1 MKFDKIA
8 LHWQILAALI
18 AAIPF
23 GFFFREYVPYI
34 SWLGEIFL
42 RGLKMVV
49 IPLVFFSMIS
59 GVTNIGATGNLGKI
73 GLKTMVY
80 YISTLLLAATTGL
93 ILVNIFKPGIGA
105 DLGFTQVL
113 NELDKT
119 HHNFKDILIGIIPE
133 NIIAELAKGN
143 TLAVIFFG
151 IIFGVFINKLKE
163 RQRTLLTDFF
173 NGGFDVIMG
182 ITQFIIRFAPLGIF
196 GIVAYQVASQKD
208 ILSVGL
214 RLGQYMLVVIGGLFI
229 HALITLPVIMYF
241 IGRIN
246 PLKQFRGVSNA
257 LITAFSTA
265 SSNASLPV
273 AMQCVEEKCGVSKKI
288 SSFTLP
294 LGATINMNGTAL
306 YEIVVAMF
314 IAQAYGIH
322 LNLGQ
327 QIIAALCAT
336 LAAIGAAG
344 IPMAGLVTISI
355 VLSAIG
361 LPLEGIGL
369 ILAVDR
375 PLDMLRTT
383 VNVWADTAVASIIAK
398 SEGEELKV

>member
-1 MKFDKIA
+1 MKFPKIP
-8 LHWQILAALI
+8 LHWQILLALI
-18 AAIPF
+18 LAIPF
-23 GFFFREYVPYI
+23 GYFFRDYVPYI

-42 RGLKMVV
+42 RALKMVV
-49 IPLVFFSMIS
+49 IPLIFFSMIS
-59 GVTNIGATGNLGKI
+59 GVTNIGAGGNLGRI
-73 GLKTMVY
+73 GLKTILY
-80 YISTLLLAATTGL
+80 YIGTLLLATFTGL
-93 ILVNIFKPGIGA
+93 LLVNLFKPGVGA
-105 DLGFTQVL
+105 DLGFSQTVT
-113 NELDKT
+113 ELASTK
-119 HHNFKDILIGIIPE
+119 HSFKDILIGIIPE
-133 NIIAELAKGN
+133 NIVLELSKGN

-151 IIFGVFINKLKE
+151 IIFGVFINQLKDK
-163 RQRTLLTDFF
+163 QRNVLTDFF
-173 NGGFDVIMG
+173 NGGFDVMMG

-196 GIVAYQVASQKD
+196 GIVAFQAAAQKD
-208 ILSVGL
+208 LLSVGL

-229 HALITLPVIMYF
+229 HALITLPIIMYVM
-241 IGRIN
+241 GRIN
-246 PLKQFRGVSNA
+246 PVKHFRGVSNA

-273 AMQCVEEKCGVSKKI
+273 AMQCVEENCGVSKKI

-322 LNLGQ
+322 LTIGQ
-327 QIIAALCAT
+327 QLVAVLCAT

-344 IPMAGLVTISI
+344 IPMAGLVTMSI
-355 VLSAIG
+355 VLSAVG

-383 VNVWADTAVASIIAK
+383 VNVLADTVVATIIAK
-398 SEGEELKV
+398 SEGEVLKV